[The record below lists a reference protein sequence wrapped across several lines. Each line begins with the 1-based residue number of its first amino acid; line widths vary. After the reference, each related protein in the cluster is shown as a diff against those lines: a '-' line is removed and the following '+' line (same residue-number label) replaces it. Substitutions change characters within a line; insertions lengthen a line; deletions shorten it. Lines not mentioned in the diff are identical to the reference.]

1 MDPISITGT
10 VLAITAKCLTTA
22 RTLYTLREKYKDAQ
36 LTITAIYSESRVIG
50 ASLSHIQSI
59 ILESPEV
66 LHSNLQ
72 TRPELES
79 IFDHALTGC
88 MLVFSVLDEEVE
100 KLNNNVESAWNRAT
114 AVWKEDTMKDLLQQI
129 RGQQIAISLL
139 IQVLQMLVKP
149 AFDQLWTKSP
159 GAVLNEE

>member
-10 VLAITAKCLTTA
+10 VLAITGKCLTTA
-22 RTLYTLREKYKDAQ
+22 RTLYALREKYKDAQ
-36 LTITAIYSESRVIG
+36 ITITAIYSESRVIG
-50 ASLSHIQSI
+50 ASLGHIQSI
-59 ILESPEV
+59 ILENPDS
-66 LHSNLQ
+66 LQSNLK

-88 MLVFSVLDEEVE
+88 MLVYSVLDEEVE
-100 KLNNNVESAWNRAT
+100 KLNDNAESAWNRAS

-139 IQVLQMLVKP
+139 VQVLQM
-149 AFDQLWTKSP
+149 S
-159 GAVLNEE
+159 VLPRRNRMRTTWRDVELY